1 MIIVLLDTNIILDFL
16 LERKPFIEQSEK
28 ILQLSFDNKIKAYI
42 SATTI
47 TDIYYI
53 IQKEKDKETA
63 KSFISEVLKFIDIA
77 SVDKLVIEE
86 ALNSSL
92 DDFEDAVQENTALH
106 HNFNYIITR
115 NIHDYKTS
123 KIKALTPSKFYNE
136 VDMA

>member
-53 IQKEKDKETA
+53 IQKEIDKETA
-63 KSFISEVLKFIDIA
+63 KNFISEVLKFIDIA

-136 VDMA
+136 VDIA

>member
-53 IQKEKDKETA
+53 IQKEIDKETA
-63 KSFISEVLKFIDIA
+63 KNFISEVLKFIDIA
-77 SVDKLVIEE
+77 SVDKLVIKE